1 MEKYDL
7 DIKKENK
14 MKKGS
19 KVAIVCCSNG
29 QSIINQVQ
37 INKLI
42 KVLEEICL
50 VPVCSEFIYEKYSVF
65 SGTGKER
72 ATALMDFYKDPE
84 IHAIFDI
91 SGGDIGNEILPY
103 LDFEIIKQSNKAFWG
118 YSDLTTIIN
127 AIYAKTEVSS
137 VLYQVRNLIYQE
149 SAIQIN
155 NFRKLVLEGTTDLF
169 QFDYD
174 FIQGKELEGIVV
186 GGNIRCLLK
195 LAGTPYWPN
204 MKDKVLLLE
213 ALGTNVAQ
221 ATTYLCQL
229 GQLGIFEQVKGIIL
243 GTFSKMEEEKS
254 TPTIIDLVCQH
265 IDGQLP
271 LVKTQEIG
279 HAYDSKAIAIG
290 SMIQL
295 KKVK

>member
-7 DIKKENK
+7 NIKKENK

-42 KVLEEICL
+42 KVLKEIGL

-65 SGTGKER
+65 SGTGEER
-72 ATALMDFYKDPE
+72 AMALMDFYKDPE

-118 YSDLTTIIN
+118 YSDLTTVIN

-229 GQLGIFEQVKGIIL
+229 EQLGVFEQLKGIIL

-279 HAYDSKAIAIG
+279 HADDSKAIAIG
-290 SMIQL
+290 MMIQL
-295 KKVK
+295 RDAK